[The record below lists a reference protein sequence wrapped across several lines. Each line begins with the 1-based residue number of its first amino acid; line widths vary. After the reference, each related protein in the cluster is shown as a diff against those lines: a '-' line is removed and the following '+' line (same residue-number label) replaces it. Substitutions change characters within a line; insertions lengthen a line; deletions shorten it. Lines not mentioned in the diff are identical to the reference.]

1 MPSHGD
7 CFGAFPFT
15 FCCGCLT
22 ILNPNE
28 KRSVDM
34 LNELL
39 NFTTPSSKNGHI
51 TSTPPCSPGPPE
63 PAVSPRFGLQC
74 VHSELEVM
82 AHGYFNDL
90 PFFKM
95 VMFQFAMLY
104 QRVVMVITSYKTF
117 DQAHHPKF
125 GSRLS
130 VACPATMLS
139 DAPLVSVSKCWC
151 LWNRSICGQ
160 S

>member
-7 CFGAFPFT
+7 WFGAFPNT
-15 FCCGCLT
+15 FWCGCFHPKSKWKT
-22 ILNPNE
+22 ISWHVLNCWISQHQAA
-28 KRSVDM
+28 KWS
-34 LNELL
+34 
-39 NFTTPSSKNGHI
+39 
-51 TSTPPCSPGPPE
+51 TSTQPCSPGPPE
-63 PAVSPRFGLQC
+63 PAVSPRFGIQC

-95 VMFQFAMLY
+95 VMFQFAMFY
-104 QRVVMVITSYKTF
+104 HRVVMVITSYKTF

-151 LWNRSICGQ
+151 LWNRSIRGQ